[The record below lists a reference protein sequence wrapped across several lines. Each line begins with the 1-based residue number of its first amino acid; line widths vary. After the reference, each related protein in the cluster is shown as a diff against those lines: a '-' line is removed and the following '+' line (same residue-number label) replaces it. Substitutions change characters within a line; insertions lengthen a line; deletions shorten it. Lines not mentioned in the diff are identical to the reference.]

1 MNFKITVSKDTYHLD
16 DILTPQARESL
27 RHLELYARK
36 VVDGVLHG
44 GHRSRRKGVS
54 TDFDHHK
61 NYQPGDSL
69 KHVDWKVSA
78 RHDEYFV
85 KRYIEDTALS
95 VRLVVDRSASMLQES
110 GGPTRYLQAARLAA
124 SLAYV
129 ILEQRDS
136 VGLVL
141 TASDETFWLP
151 MRSNDLHRV
160 QILRALAT
168 KSPAADDNLRTS
180 LETIL
185 DRAERRGLIAI
196 ISDLMFDPTPVQS
209 QLAKLQ
215 GQGHEVLVFQLRDPT
230 EESFPFNRWVR
241 FIDRENPAI
250 RHRIDPVP
258 LKKIYLEEYQALIGE
273 WKSWA
278 RKQDVHFITFR
289 SDESVQT
296 MLAEYLFYRTEVTA
310 KH

>member
-1 MNFKITVSKDTYHLD
+1 MSNNTYHLD
-16 DILTPQARESL
+16 EILTPQARQSL

-69 KHVDWKVSA
+69 KHIDWKVSA

-95 VRLVVDRSASMLQES
+95 VRLVVDRSASMLQQS

-124 SLAYV
+124 SVAYV
-129 ILEQRDS
+129 ILEQHDS

-151 MRSNDLHRV
+151 MRSNELQLV
-160 QILRALAT
+160 QILKALAT
-168 KSPAADDNLRTS
+168 KSAAAADNLLVS

-185 DRAERRGLIAI
+185 ARAERRGLIVVV
-196 ISDLMFDPTPVQS
+196 SDLMFDPAPIQS
-209 QLAKLQ
+209 RLAQLQA
-215 GQGHEVLVFQLRDPT
+215 QGHEVLVFQLRDPT
-230 EESFPFNRWVR
+230 EEAFPFRRWVR
-241 FIDRENPAI
+241 FVDRENPAV

-258 LKKIYLEEYQALIGE
+258 LKKIYLEEYRALIEE
-273 WKSWA
+273 WRNWA
-278 RKQDVHFITFR
+278 RKQDVHFVTFR

-296 MLAEYLFYRTEVTA
+296 MAAEYLSYRMEVA
-310 KH
+310 GKR